1 MFKSPHG
8 RHGPNGRSVIVK
20 ENLKR
25 EIENVP
31 NLTGKIVS
39 EKRKRVNR
47 VNAQVRK
54 NMRQENGTIWDKNNA
69 IFLSHIL
76 RFSRQPKVIFDRISH
91 HTKNFNLWNELI
103 PDNPM
108 ISIPYSRD
116 RNPEFQKKLN
126 SR

>member
-25 EIENVP
+25 DIENVP

-39 EKRKRVNR
+39 EKRKRVSR
-47 VNAQVRK
+47 VNAQVSK
-54 NMRQENGTIWDKNNA
+54 NMRQENGTIWDRISSNNF

-76 RFSRQPKVIFDRISH
+76 
-91 HTKNFNLWNELI
+91 
-103 PDNPM
+103 
-108 ISIPYSRD
+108 
-116 RNPEFQKKLN
+116 
-126 SR
+126 